1 MRSRLEPGGA
11 PAALVASVASVAHPP
26 IALPTT
32 DTAAAPSNARKALR
46 LLANLPE
53 STVVDPFVTPTR
65 STCPV
70 HRARQLSPLGGPK
83 FRTTFVMLYKKYDSI
98 G

>member
-1 MRSRLEPGGA
+1 MRRRPDPGGA
-11 PAALVASVASVAHPP
+11 AGAPAAHPP
-26 IALPTT
+26 IALPAT
-32 DTAAAPSNARKALR
+32 DTAAAPSNTRKASR

-65 STCPV
+65 VTCPG
-70 HRARQLSPLGGPK
+70 RQLSPRLGPK